1 MLKHIRNDIRKIKKK
16 NQEKEMQR
24 RKTKLSF
31 KSDFT

>member
-1 MLKHIRNDIRKIKKK
+1 MLKHIRNDIRRSKKS
-16 NQEKEMQR
+16 QEKEMQR